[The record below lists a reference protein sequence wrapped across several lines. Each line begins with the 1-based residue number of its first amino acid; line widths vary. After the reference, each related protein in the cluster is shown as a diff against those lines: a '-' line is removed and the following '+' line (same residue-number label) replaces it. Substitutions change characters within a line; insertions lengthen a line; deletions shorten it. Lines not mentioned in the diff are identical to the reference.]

1 MGGTLYRAIVVRMG
15 VLRVDDSTIIY
26 IRGLDGNITSTFI
39 TTYCYSYS
47 TIILTIINILT
58 RFWYYDDG
66 RDCDYDYVS

>member
-1 MGGTLYRAIVVRMG
+1 MTVR
-15 VLRVDDSTIIY
+15 VYIY
-26 IRGLDGNITSTFI
+26 IRGLDGNITSKFI

>member
-15 VLRVDDSTIIY
+15 VLRVYDSTSMY

-58 RFWYYDDG
+58 RFWYCDDG
-66 RDCDYDYVS
+66 RDYDYDYVS